1 MVRDVKRTI
10 TTKTNQL
17 QLNDFGSNSLL
28 EGTVPHLEFEIEFQ
42 SNNLTSH
49 QTYNKRQII
58 IIRLIKTLQ
67 NEGLG
72 YRRISH
78 KLNSWGIKTDRGNTW
93 FPQSVHSVLKRWNQ
107 MIDRVDNQRKRE
119 FDTHISKFELKYYY
133 FD

>member
-1 MVRDVKRTI
+1 MTSQE
-10 TTKTNQL
+10 TWPSPSQWS
-17 QLNDFGSNSLL
+17 DFGSNSLL
-28 EGTVPHLEFEIEFQ
+28 EGTVPHLEFEIDFQ

-49 QTYNKRQII
+49 QTYNKRQLI

-67 NEGLG
+67 EEGLG
-72 YRRISH
+72 YRRISY

-93 FPQSVHSVLKRWNQ
+93 FPQSVYSVLKRWNE
-107 MIDRVDNQRKRE
+107 MIDRVDNQRMRE

>member
-1 MVRDVKRTI
+1 M
-10 TTKTNQL
+10 
-17 QLNDFGSNSLL
+17 NDFGSNSLL

-49 QTYNKRQII
+49 QTYNKRQLI
-58 IIRLIKTLQ
+58 IIRLIKTLRE
-67 NEGLG
+67 EGLG
-72 YRRISH
+72 YRRISY

-93 FPQSVHSVLKRWNQ
+93 FPQSVYSVLKRWNE
-107 MIDRVDNQRKRE
+107 MIDRVDNQRMRE